1 LAILLQQFLSLQQSP
16 FRKKKKPAAI
26 SLQQFPF
33 SQKTPHQKA
42 LLLLS
47 VSLLNPVVNKEVEQQ
62 FSGRGMAPNKRNLC
76 SCF

>member
-1 LAILLQQFLSLQQSP
+1 LAILLQQFFSLQQSP
-16 FRKKKKPAAI
+16 FRKKKKNPSAI

-42 LLLLS
+42 LLLS
-47 VSLLNPVVNKEVEQQ
+47 VSLLNPIVNKEVEQQ
-62 FSGRGMAPNKRNLC
+62 FSGRGMALNKRNLC